1 MAAKAVKFNFDQA
14 FDGGASQRAR
24 EEKARFEAAL
34 AEARAQAHAEGHGE
48 GHAQAMAEIEARL
61 ATLTQNLLQ
70 RLEDVVALQNAA
82 EDNAERMATQL
93 AMAVA
98 RSLCQRLITQVPLA
112 EIEGLIAESFALV
125 RDEPRIVIRVAETLL
140 DPLKE
145 RLPNL
150 SASQA
155 FAGKVV
161 LIGDDSI
168 IEGDCLIEWADGGL
182 ERKMSEIMAAI
193 EHSVGR
199 FLNRD
204 AAAAAA
210 SENVAM
216 KDIDHG

>member
-1 MAAKAVKFNFDQA
+1 MAAKAVKFTFDQA
-14 FDGGASQRAR
+14 FDGGATQRAR
-24 EEKARFEAAL
+24 EEKARLETAM
-34 AEARAQAHAEGHGE
+34 AEARAQAHAEGHAQ
-48 GHAQAMAEIEARL
+48 GHAQAMTEIEARL
-61 ATLTQNLLQ
+61 ETLTQTLSQ

-82 EDNAERMATQL
+82 ETNAERMATQL

-98 RSLCQRLITQVPLA
+98 RSLCQRLIAQVPLA
-112 EIEGLIAESFALV
+112 EVEALIAESFALV
-125 RDEPRIVIRVAETLL
+125 RDEPRIVIRVAESLL
-140 DPLKE
+140 DPLQE

-168 IEGDCLIEWADGGL
+168 LEGDCLIEWADGGL
-182 ERKMSEIMAAI
+182 ERKMSETMAAI
-193 EHSVGR
+193 EHSVAR

-210 SENVAM
+210 SDNVAM
-216 KDIDHG
+216 KDMDHG